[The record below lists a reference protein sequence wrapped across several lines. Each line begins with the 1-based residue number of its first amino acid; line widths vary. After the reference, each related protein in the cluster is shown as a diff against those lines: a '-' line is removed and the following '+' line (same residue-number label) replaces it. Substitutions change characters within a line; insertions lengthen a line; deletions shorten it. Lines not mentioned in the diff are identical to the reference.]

1 MLMAV
6 EPAAIVVTS
15 PAVRAAGSMPAEY
28 TADGINASPA
38 VAWRALPN
46 DTRQLIVHMQDDDE
60 VVPAPFK
67 PPLIHWLVYNVPP
80 EVNGLPRGIPFAEV
94 LTEPPDLTGAA
105 QAYTTFSYP
114 GYRGPQ
120 PPPGE
125 LHHYR
130 LVVLALNR
138 DLGLHSGLPVD
149 PVLTATAGHVIGRGE
164 LAFTYRRRDLK

>member
-1 MLMAV
+1 MQG

-15 PAVRAAGSMPAEY
+15 PTIQAGGSMPPEH

-38 VAWRALPN
+38 VAWRGLPN
-46 DTRQLIVHMQDDDE
+46 GTRQLVVYMQDDDE
-60 VVPAPFK
+60 LMPPPFK

-80 EVNGLPRGIPFAEV
+80 DAKGLPRGMPFAEV

-120 PPPGE
+120 PPSGQ

-130 LVVLALNR
+130 LIVLALDR
-138 DLGLHSGLPVD
+138 DLGLHAALPVD
-149 PVLTATAGHVIGRGE
+149 AVLPAMAGRVIGRGE
-164 LAFTYRRRDLK
+164 LAFTYRRLAR

>member
-1 MLMAV
+1 MRG
-6 EPAAIVVTS
+6 EPASIVVTS
-15 PAVRAAGSMPAEY
+15 STLQAGGPMPPEH

-38 VAWRALPN
+38 VAWRGLPN
-46 DTRQLIVHMQDDDE
+46 GTRQLIVYMQDDDE
-60 VVPAPFK
+60 LVQPPFK

-80 EVNGLPRGIPFAEV
+80 DANGLPGGIPYAEV

-120 PPPGE
+120 PPPGQ

-130 LVVLALNR
+130 LVVLALDR
-138 DLGLHSGLPVD
+138 DLGLHGALPAD
-149 PVLTATAGHVIGRGE
+149 TVLTATAGHVIGRGE
-164 LAFTYRRRDLK
+164 LPFTYRRRDLK

>member
-1 MLMAV
+1 VAG

-15 PAVRAAGSMPAEY
+15 SAAQAGGSMAPEY

-38 VAWRALPN
+38 VAWRGLPN
-46 DTRQLIVHMQDDDE
+46 ATRQLVVYMQDDDE
-60 VVPAPFK
+60 QVQPPFK

-80 EVNGLPRGIPFAEV
+80 AATGLPRGIPFAEV

-105 QAYTTFSYP
+105 QAYTTFSDP

-120 PPPGE
+120 PPPGQ

-130 LVVLALNR
+130 LVVLALDR
-138 DLGLHSGLPVD
+138 DLGLHAALPVD
-149 PVLTATAGHVIGRGE
+149 PVLAATAGHVIGRGE
-164 LAFTYRRRDLK
+164 LAFTYRRRKLE

>member
-1 MLMAV
+1 MPR
-6 EPAAIVVTS
+6 EPVAIVVTS
-15 PAVRAAGSMPAEY
+15 PAVRADGSMPPEY

-38 VAWRALPN
+38 VAWRGLPN
-46 DTRQLIVHMQDDDE
+46 GTGQLVVYMQDDDE
-60 VVPAPFK
+60 VVPAPLK

-80 EVNGLPRGIPFAEV
+80 DANGLARGIPFAEV
-94 LTEPPDLTGAA
+94 LTEPSDLTGAA

-130 LVVLALNR
+130 LVVLALDG
-138 DLGLHSGLPVD
+138 DLGLTSGLPVD
-149 PVLTATAGHVIGRGE
+149 SVLTATASHVIGRGE